1 MRKTSDE
8 FQSENLILST
18 VPVAL
23 RITRA
28 GRSGSAEPKETGL
41 PVRCCPGGVTIKAVE
56 QS

>member
-18 VPVAL
+18 FPVAL

-28 GRSGSAEPKETGL
+28 GRSGSAEPKET
-41 PVRCCPGGVTIKAVE
+41 VRCCPGGVTIKAVE
-56 QS
+56 QW